1 MIVVDSSVWIDFFN
15 GVSTPEVARFQVF
28 LESEN
33 IVVGDLILYEVMQ
46 GFRTEARAEL
56 ARRIMHRA
64 SVMPTVGPE
73 IALKAAE
80 NYRKLRRRGITIART
95 IDLLIGTFC
104 IERGYALLH
113 ADRDFDPMAE
123 HLGLRTL

>member
-1 MIVVDSSVWIDFFN
+1 
-15 GVSTPEVARFQVF
+15 VARLQVF
-28 LESEN
+28 LESET
-33 IVVGDLILYEVMQ
+33 IVVGDLVLCEVLQ

-64 SVMPTVGPE
+64 DVMPMVGPE

-104 IERGYALLH
+104 IARGYALLH
-113 ADRDFDPMAE
+113 ADRDFDPMAQY
-123 HLGLRTL
+123 LGLRTF